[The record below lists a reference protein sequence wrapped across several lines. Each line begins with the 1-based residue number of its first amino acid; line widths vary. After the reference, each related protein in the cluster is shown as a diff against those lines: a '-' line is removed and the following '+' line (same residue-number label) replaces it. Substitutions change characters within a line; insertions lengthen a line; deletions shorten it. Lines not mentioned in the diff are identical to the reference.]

1 MSSVMG
7 RDFVRWRVLF
17 VKVFKDFREFILRGN
32 VVDLAVGVVIGA
44 AFGDVVKAIVADL
57 ITPLVSLFTAF
68 SKKGGV
74 DFSTWSVPVGPT
86 HLLVGDL
93 INTIISFLIVAI
105 VVFFFVVQPV
115 NTLMKRVH
123 KEKAADPTTREC
135 PFCYNGIPLKATR
148 CGFCTSEVEAVAAAA
163 VVATDFKLPKE

>member
-1 MSSVMG
+1 MM
-7 RDFVRWRVLF
+7 
-17 VKVFKDFREFILRGN
+17 KVFKDFREFILRGN

-44 AFGDVVKAIVADL
+44 AFGNVVTAIVKDM
-57 ITPLVSLFTAF
+57 ITPLVSLITAF
-68 SKKGGV
+68 SKQGGV
-74 DFSTWSVPVGPT
+74 DFSTWKVPVGPA
-86 HLLVGDL
+86 HLMVGDL
-93 INTIISFLIVAI
+93 INTIVSFLIVAT

-148 CGFCTSEVEAVAAAA
+148 CGFCTSEVEAITAAA
-163 VVATDFKLPKE
+163 VAANNLKSGK

>member
-1 MSSVMG
+1 M
-7 RDFVRWRVLF
+7 
-17 VKVFKDFREFILRGN
+17 KIFKEFREFILRGN

-44 AFGDVVKAIVADL
+44 AFGNVVTAIVKDM

-68 SKKGGV
+68 SKKGGI

-93 INTIISFLIVAI
+93 INTIISFLIVSV
-105 VVFFFVVQPV
+105 VVFFFVVLPV

-123 KEKAADPTTREC
+123 KEKASDPTTREC
-135 PFCYNGIPLKATR
+135 PYCFNGIPLKATR
-148 CGFCTSEVEAVAAAA
+148 CGFCTSEVAAVIAAAVAA
-163 VVATDFKLPKE
+163 TELSKQ

>member
-1 MSSVMG
+1 MKIF
-7 RDFVRWRVLF
+7 RE
-17 VKVFKDFREFILRGN
+17 FREFILRGN

-44 AFGDVVKAIVADL
+44 AFGNVVSAIVKDM

-68 SKKGGV
+68 SKKGGI

-93 INTIISFLIVAI
+93 INTIISFLIVSV
-105 VVFFFVVQPV
+105 VVFFFVVLPV

-135 PFCYNGIPLKATR
+135 PYCYNGIPLKATR
-148 CGFCTSEVEAVAAAA
+148 CGFCTSEVAAVAAAT
-163 VVATDFKLPKE
+163 VVATDFTLPRQ